1 MILQCKRDRQKE
13 FVATGEALNFLR
25 WLNNRNIQHFNYNSL
40 TCEITYIKDGRTTS
54 FISLVTPYTIDKLC
68 NITNKNKQIEEL
80 IQQYQ
85 KHTTDVSE
93 IYAVRGLFTSKP
105 FAEQDI
111 FMSQQYNTRVLC
123 QPEPIL
129 CKAVDPKLFDFLLKK
144 AGFTSLEQAK
154 LAMTRKD
161 IELVSKKTR
170 LSMLK
175 TRLELGKY

>member
-13 FVATGEALNFLR
+13 SVATGEALKLLQ

-40 TCEITYIKDGRTTS
+40 TCEITFIKDS
-54 FISLVTPYTIDKLC
+54 KAMSLVVLVTPHIIDKLC
-68 NITNKNKQIEEL
+68 NITNKNKQVEEL
-80 IQQYQ
+80 IQQYTFRRHETI
-85 KHTTDVSE
+85 KPS
-93 IYAVRGLFTSKP
+93 AVLGLNNPKS
-105 FAEQDI
+105 FAEES
-111 FMSQQYNTRVLC
+111 MQQYNTRVLG

-129 CKAVDPKLFDFLLKK
+129 CKAIEPKLLEFLLSK

-154 LAMTRKD
+154 SAMTRKD

>member
-13 FVATGEALNFLR
+13 FVAIGEALKFLR
-25 WLNNRNIQHFNYNSL
+25 WLNNRNIQHFAYNSL
-40 TCEITYIKDGRTTS
+40 TCEITFIKDS
-54 FISLVTPYTIDKLC
+54 KAMSLVVIVTPYTIDKLC
-68 NITNKNKQIEEL
+68 NITNKNKQVEDL
-80 IQQYQ
+80 LHQYETI
-85 KHTTDVSE
+85 KPSE
-93 IYAVRGLFTSKP
+93 LFTSKP
-105 FAEQDI
+105 FAEQGI

-144 AGFTSLEQAK
+144 AGFTSLAQAK

-161 IELVSKKTR
+161 TELVSKKTK

>member
-13 FVATGEALNFLR
+13 FVATGEVLNFLR
-25 WLNNRNIQHFNYNSL
+25 WLNNRNIQHFTYNSL
-40 TCEITYIKDGRTTS
+40 TCEVTYIKES
-54 FISLVTPYTIDKLC
+54 KAMSVVVLVTPYTIDKLC

-93 IYAVRGLFTSKP
+93 ISAVRVLFNSKP

-111 FMSQQYNTRVLC
+111 FMSKQYNTRGLIT
-123 QPEPIL
+123 PEPVL
-129 CKAVDPKLFDFLLKK
+129 FKAVDPKLFDFLLKK
-144 AGFTSLEQAK
+144 AGFTNLEQAK
-154 LAMTRKD
+154 SAMTQKD
-161 IELVSKKTR
+161 TELVSKKVK

-175 TRLELGKY
+175 TQLGLGKY

>member
-13 FVATGEALNFLR
+13 FVAIGEALKFLQ

-40 TCEITYIKDGRTTS
+40 TCEITFIKDS
-54 FISLVTPYTIDKLC
+54 KAMSLVVLVTPYIIDKLC
-68 NITNKNKQIEEL
+68 TITNKNKQVEEL
-80 IQQYQ
+80 IQQYTFRIHETI
-85 KHTTDVSE
+85 KPS
-93 IYAVRGLFTSKP
+93 RLFTTEP
-105 FAEQDI
+105 LVAQE
-111 FMSQQYNTRVLC
+111 QQYNTRVLC

-129 CKAVDPKLFDFLLKK
+129 CKAIEPKLLEFLLSK
-144 AGFTSLEQAK
+144 AGFANLGQAK
-154 LAMTRKD
+154 SAMTRKD

>member
-13 FVATGEALNFLR
+13 FVATGEALKFLQ

-40 TCEITYIKDGRTTS
+40 TCEVTYTKDGRTTS

-93 IYAVRGLFTSKP
+93 IYAVRGLFTTKP
-105 FAEQDI
+105 LVAQEV
-111 FMSQQYNTRVLC
+111 FMQQYNTRVLG
-123 QPEPIL
+123 QPEPVL
-129 CKAVDPKLFDFLLKK
+129 CKAIEPKLLEFLLSK
-144 AGFTSLEQAK
+144 AGFANLGQAK
-154 LAMTRKD
+154 SAMTRKD
-161 IELVSKKTR
+161 TELVSKKTK

-175 TRLELGKY
+175 MQLELGKY

>member
-68 NITNKNKQIEEL
+68 NITNKNKQVEDL
-80 IQQYQ
+80 LHQYETI
-85 KHTTDVSE
+85 KPSE
-93 IYAVRGLFTSKP
+93 LFTTKP
-105 FAEQDI
+105 LVAQEV
-111 FMSQQYNTRVLC
+111 FMQQYNTRVLC

-144 AGFTSLEQAK
+144 AGFASLEQAK

-161 IELVSKKTR
+161 TELVSKKTK

>member
-13 FVATGEALNFLR
+13 SVATGEALKFLQ
-25 WLNNRNIQHFNYNSL
+25 WLNNRNIQHFNYNIL
-40 TCEITYIKDGRTTS
+40 TCEVTYTKDS
-54 FISLVTPYTIDKLC
+54 KAMSLGVIVTPYIINKLC
-68 NITNKNKQIEEL
+68 NITNKNKQMEDL
-80 IQQYQ
+80 LHQ
-85 KHTTDVSE
+85 KHETIKPS
-93 IYAVRGLFTSKP
+93 RLFTTEP
-105 FAEQDI
+105 LVAQE
-111 FMSQQYNTRVLC
+111 QQYNTRVLG

-129 CKAVDPKLFDFLLKK
+129 CKAIEPKLFDFLLKK
-144 AGFTSLEQAK
+144 AGFASLEQAK